1 MKLSW
6 LRRVLQSSPGRRATS
21 SQPLTPQDFAA
32 VIEQIASTNQHQQP
46 LETYLRSLWALVLP
60 HEEDV
65 PSYDLFASLIED
77 AFESEPADFLYDW
90 LKVEEVDWLPDQE
103 GGYLLTAN
111 REPRGTTIIA
121 RNVPAFEVLKRVLL
135 FQIADLNRIPDRT
148 RPDPS
153 HAFAIISPGGH
164 HWYNVDLRSYWECAA
179 AGFGAKLT
187 APLHQHR
194 FAPCNWTTLAFL
206 LDLGRCYE

>member
-6 LRRVLQSSPGRRATS
+6 LRRVLQSSPRPGSMS
-21 SQPLTPQDFAA
+21 SRPLTPQDFTA
-32 VIEQIASTNQHQQP
+32 VIQQIASANQYHQP
-46 LETYLRSLWALVLP
+46 LEIYLRSLWALVLP
-60 HEEDV
+60 HEEAV
-65 PSYDLFASLIED
+65 PSYDLLASLIED
-77 AFESEPADFLYDW
+77 AFESEPADFRYEW
-90 LKVEEVDWLPDQE
+90 LKVEKVDWLPDRE

-121 RNVPAFEVLKRVLL
+121 RNVPAFEVLKRALL
-135 FQIADLNRIPDRT
+135 FQIADLNRIPDGT

-153 HAFAIISPGGH
+153 SGFAIVSPGGH
-164 HWYNVDLRSYWECAA
+164 YWYNVDLRSYWECAA

-194 FAPCNWTTLAFL
+194 FTPCSWATLAFL
-206 LDLGRCYE
+206 LELGRCYE